1 MSIRVPFEK
10 LEDTIY
16 KAFVKAG
23 MPEDKART
31 CAHIHA
37 SSSADGVESHGA
49 NRVPRF
55 VDYIGKGWVDVNAVP
70 EKVGSKGAV
79 ENYDGHT
86 GPGITNALFCA
97 DRAVELAKEHG
108 IGLVTLRN
116 TTHWMRG
123 GTYAWKMAEKG
134 FVGISWIN
142 TESCMPLWGS
152 DEQSVGNN
160 PFCMAVP
167 RQNGEIVLDMAMSQY
182 AYGKLGVYRLAGKQ
196 LPYPGGFDKEGN
208 LTSDP
213 GSIEES
219 GRILPTGYWK
229 GSSMAIVLDLIASGL
244 AGGFTGS
251 DMDDQN
257 KGSCTN
263 CCQIFIAIDPYL
275 AGTMEEVQGKWDAR
289 VKRADE
295 AHPLNEAHPVS
306 CPGEGTIR
314 RRKDDMKNGVQVNE
328 EIWAEICRLAGVEA

>member
-213 GSIEES
+213 GSIE
-219 GRILPTGYWK
+219 
-229 GSSMAIVLDLIASGL
+229 
-244 AGGFTGS
+244 
-251 DMDDQN
+251 
-257 KGSCTN
+257 GSCTN

-314 RRKDDMKNGVQVNE
+314 RRKDNMKNGVQVNE
-328 EIWAEICRLAGVEA
+328 EIWAEICRLAGVEE